1 MGIVGSRHPHFL
13 VEWYRPAVVVEPLDV
28 SVSRLIECAAAI
40 SAGGSPVNLRAT
52 LAIPSD
58 EMVFAVFDSASK
70 QSVAEVCRRAGCP
83 AQRVTAV
90 VDARFW
96 RDSWCEN
103 S

>member
-1 MGIVGSRHPHFL
+1 MGIVGPPLPHFL
-13 VEWYRPAVVVEPLDV
+13 AEWYRPAVVDEPLDL

-52 LAIPSD
+52 LAIPGD
-58 EMVFAVFDSASK
+58 EMVLAVFDSASG
-70 QSVAEVCRRAGCP
+70 QSVAEVCRQAGCP
-83 AQRVTAV
+83 AQRVSAV

-96 RDSWCEN
+96 RDSWVT